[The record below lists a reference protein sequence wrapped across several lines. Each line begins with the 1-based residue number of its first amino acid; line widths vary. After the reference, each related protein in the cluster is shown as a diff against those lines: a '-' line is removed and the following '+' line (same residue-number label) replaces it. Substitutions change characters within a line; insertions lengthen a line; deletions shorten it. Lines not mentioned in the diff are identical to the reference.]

1 MFQTRQ
7 RHHYAADRITSI
19 DTDWLRLFYA
29 QDDPSLLESDPFVS
43 FFEMALAEE
52 GTSTITDDAQA
63 RITSADIIT
72 SFLRAVSAL
81 RVFSTPPRLIQVCI
95 TS

>member
-1 MFQTRQ
+1 MFHTRH
-7 RHHYAADRITSI
+7 RHHYAADRMISI
-19 DTDWLRLFYA
+19 DTDGLGLLHA

-63 RITSADIIT
+63 RTTSADIIA
-72 SFLRAVSAL
+72 SYLRADNHHNRSRL
-81 RVFSTPPRLIQVCI
+81 R
-95 TS
+95 